1 MIEVVLDTETTGLS
15 VANGHRIVEIG
26 CIELKNQIPTNK
38 TFHCYLNPQR
48 KVSEDALKVHGYS
61 DEFLADKK
69 KFSDVVSKYAVK
81 AISYSSNII
90 KRKYYY
96 KVKLK
101 IVLSESAGYEA
112 TGKAKL
118 PYDALN
124 LAILHLSKILRRHY
138 RKIKNE
144 NKGNKQIRLL
154 KDSFLLYNLR

>member
-1 MIEVVLDTETTGLS
+1 MIKFNINE
-15 VANGHRIVEIG
+15 
-26 CIELKNQIPTNK
+26 
-38 TFHCYLNPQR
+38 
-48 KVSEDALKVHGYS
+48 KVSGQNIKIGNNYS
-61 DEFLADKK
+61 LYCKK
-69 KFSDVVSKYAVK
+69 KFSEVISKYAVK
-81 AISYSSNII
+81 AISFSSNII

-101 IVLSESAGYEA
+101 IVLANNVDYEA
-112 TGKAKL
+112 TGKAKF

-124 LAILHLSKILRRHY
+124 MAIINLSKILRRHY

>member
-1 MIEVVLDTETTGLS
+1 MIKSNV
-15 VANGHRIVEIG
+15 
-26 CIELKNQIPTNK
+26 NK
-38 TFHCYLNPQR
+38 
-48 KVSEDALKVHGYS
+48 KVSGRNIKIGNNYS
-61 DEFLADKK
+61 LYCKK
-69 KFSDVVSKYAVK
+69 KFSEVLSKYAVK

-96 KVKLK
+96 KVKVK
-101 IVLSESAGYEA
+101 IVLSESTGYEA
-112 TGKAKL
+112 TGKSKL

-124 LAILHLSKILRRHY
+124 LAIIHLSKILRRHY

>member
-1 MIEVVLDTETTGLS
+1 MLLMIKSNVY
-15 VANGHRIVEIG
+15 
-26 CIELKNQIPTNK
+26 K
-38 TFHCYLNPQR
+38 
-48 KVSEDALKVHGYS
+48 KVSGQNIKIGNNYS
-61 DEFLADKK
+61 LYCKK
-69 KFSDVVSKYAVK
+69 KISEVVSKYAVK

-96 KVKLK
+96 KVKLQ
-101 IVLSESAGYEA
+101 IVLSERAGYEA

-124 LAILHLSKILRRHY
+124 LAIIHLSKILRRHY

>member
-1 MIEVVLDTETTGLS
+1 MFKIFNIIFFLVLIFINKSYAEIVKEVRILNNERITKETILVFS
-15 VANGHRIVEIG
+15 DIKIG
-26 CIELKNQIPTNK
+26 KN
-38 TFHCYLNPQR
+38 
-48 KVSEDALKVHGYS
+48 YS
-61 DEFLADKK
+61 LYCKK
-69 KFSDVVSKYAVK
+69 KISEVVSKYAVK

-124 LAILHLSKILRRHY
+124 HAIIHLSKILRRHY

-144 NKGNKQIRLL
+144 NKGNKKIRLL

>member
-1 MIEVVLDTETTGLS
+1 MIRY
-15 VANGHRIVEIG
+15 NI
-26 CIELKNQIPTNK
+26 C
-38 TFHCYLNPQR
+38 R
-48 KVSEDALKVHGYS
+48 KVSGQNIKIGKNYS
-61 DEFLADKK
+61 LYCKK
-69 KFSDVVSKYAVK
+69 KFSEIVNKYAVK
-81 AISYSSNII
+81 AVSYSSNII

-101 IVLSESAGYEA
+101 IVLPKNADYEA

-124 LAILHLSKILRRHY
+124 LAVTNLSKILRRHY

>member
-1 MIEVVLDTETTGLS
+1 MIKSNVNKKVSGQNIKLEIIILFIVKKKISEVV
-15 VANGHRIVEIG
+15 N
-26 CIELKNQIPTNK
+26 
-38 TFHCYLNPQR
+38 
-48 KVSEDALKVHGYS
+48 
-61 DEFLADKK
+61 
-69 KFSDVVSKYAVK
+69 KYAVK
-81 AISYSSNII
+81 VISYNSNII

-101 IVLSESAGYEA
+101 IVLSESAGYAA

-124 LAILHLSKILRRHY
+124 LAIIHLSKILRRHY